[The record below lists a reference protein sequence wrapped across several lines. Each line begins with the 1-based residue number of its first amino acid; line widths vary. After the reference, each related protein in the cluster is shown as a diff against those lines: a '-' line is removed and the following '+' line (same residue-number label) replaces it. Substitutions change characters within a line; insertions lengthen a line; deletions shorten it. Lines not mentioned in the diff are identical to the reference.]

1 MIDRE
6 ILLQTKYDI
15 QQIIK
20 ESSFRTKLLNDTKK
34 EKNKKRNMSSL
45 TTQENIIKEYL
56 KRNKHKP
63 SQIKYGDFNFLLYL
77 ADQLDI

>member
-1 MIDRE
+1 LVKIAHGSSSSNKFA
-6 ILLQTKYDI
+6 ILKKSDFP
-15 QQIIK
+15 
-20 ESSFRTKLLNDTKK
+20 SFNRDKPSRND
-34 EKNKKRNMSSL
+34 
-45 TTQENIIKEYL
+45 IKEYL